1 MRHSKQLLN
10 RKREENLFLGAT
22 LYSKITTTLKFSQG
36 KKQYHSLGKTK
47 GYFKVNK
54 AALIHPG
61 RNLCHIT
68 SYIKGEKTK
77 KKNLNT
83 DG

>member
-1 MRHSKQLLN
+1 MQLLN
-10 RKREENLFLGAT
+10 RKREENLFFGAT
-22 LYSKITTTLKFSQG
+22 LYSKITTLKFPQG
-36 KKQYHSLGKTK
+36 KKQYHSLGKIK
-47 GYFKVNK
+47 GYLKVNK

-77 KKNLNT
+77 KKNLKY
-83 DG
+83 